1 MDDTGHNNE
10 GSCLGSL
17 SFPMQL
23 NCMSA
28 ILHSNGERVVKV

>member
-1 MDDTGHNNE
+1 MDDTGHSNE

-28 ILHSNGERVVKV
+28 ILHSNGKRVVKV